1 MRVAAGLLL
10 AAAAAAAQEAELA
23 EERFA
28 DALRLAEE
36 RLRERPRDAGLLEH
50 RARAILGLA
59 RDAQRREGYRA
70 ALDLL
75 GRDLSHPV
83 LAQGYADV
91 AVWAGEEERAL
102 AALRTRGAAAP
113 ARAPAAL
120 MLLGQLGRF
129 REAEALA
136 REAARS
142 SSASPGDA
150 RYFAEWEAWERD
162 RAELRERLR
171 GRARRAGAVAAGTAV
186 ALAAAVVALFR
197 LAPAR
202 ASGRAAARGG

>member
-1 MRVAAGLLL
+1 MRAVAAL
-10 AAAAAAAQEAELA
+10 ALVAAAAAAQEAEFA

-28 DALRLAEE
+28 DALRIAEE
-36 RLRERPRDAGLLEH
+36 RLRERPRDAGLLES

-70 ALDLL
+70 AVDLL
-75 GRDLSHPV
+75 GRDLSHPM

-102 AALRTRGAAAP
+102 GVLRAAGAAAP
-113 ARAPAAL
+113 ARAAAAL

-136 REAARS
+136 REA
-142 SSASPGDA
+142 G
-150 RYFAEWEAWERD
+150 FAEWEAWERG
-162 RAELRERLR
+162 RAELRERLA
-171 GRARRAGAVAAGTAV
+171 GRARRAGTIAAVAAGV
-186 ALAAAVVALFR
+186 LAAAVAALFR

-202 ASGRAAARGG
+202 ASGRAAGRGG